1 MWPAVNSTSVRTS
14 ISCAPES
21 MIAFASAALTS
32 CMPFK
37 LLNVRKNRWPIQVP
51 VIRVDAGQVNA
62 RLLNVVGD
70 GKKTEEPFDLDAALT
85 ETVALGASDLHVK
98 PGCRPRVRVEGE
110 LTELKGYG
118 PVLRDDLMKIGTAV
132 LTSDLKKRI
141 LEEEGSAD
149 LSYDSE
155 HAGRFRCSAFRQRG
169 GTSYIFRTIPE
180 APDFGELGLPEVV
193 LTWAGAPQGLV
204 VVTGPTGSGKSTT
217 TAALLRRINEGR
229 SCHIV
234 TVEDPIEFIH
244 HDARALVSQREIG
257 ADAPTFSR
265 ALKAALR
272 QDPDVIL
279 IGEIRDEDTAMTALR
294 AAETGHLVFATLHT
308 SGAADTIARLTELFA
323 GRGANLGRQM
333 LASSLI
339 GIISQRLVRGL
350 DGRRCVNSEVLIN
363 TARMRQCL
371 TDGGDASELLQII
384 AEGDYYGMQTF
395 DQSLLDLVSR
405 GEVMTAEA
413 TAMAINPHNF
423 RLELAQQQ
431 DGSTDDVLHTG
442 LRPKA

>member
-1 MWPAVNSTSVRTS
+1 
-14 ISCAPES
+14 
-21 MIAFASAALTS
+21 
-32 CMPFK
+32 
-37 LLNVRKNRWPIQVP
+37 
-51 VIRVDAGQVNA
+51 VNA
-62 RLLNVVGD
+62 RLLNVVNQD
-70 GKKTEEPFDLDAALT
+70 KKAEAQFDLDGALG
-85 ETVALGASDLHVK
+85 ETITLGASDLHVK

-110 LTELKGYG
+110 LAELPGYAC
-118 PVLRDDLMKIGTAV
+118 VNRDDLVKIGQAV

-149 LSYDSE
+149 LSYDSVA
-155 HAGRFRCSAFRQRG
+155 AGRFRCSAFRQRG

-180 APDFGELGLPEVV
+180 APDFDELGLPEVV
-193 LTWAGAPQGLV
+193 LTWTGAPQGLV
-204 VVTGPTGSGKSTT
+204 IVTGPTGSGKSTT
-217 TAALLRRINEGR
+217 SAALLRRINEGR

-257 ADAPTFSR
+257 PDAPSFTR

-279 IGEIRDEDTAMTALR
+279 IGEIRDEDTALTALR

-308 SGAADTIARLTELFA
+308 SGAADTVGRLMELFA
-323 GRGANLGRQM
+323 GRGTNLGRQM

-339 GIISQRLVRGL
+339 GVISQRLIRGI
-350 DGRRCVNSEVLIN
+350 DGKRRLNAEVMVN
-363 TARMRQCL
+363 TARMRECL
-371 TDGGDASELLQII
+371 TDGGDSGELLQII

-395 DQSLLDLVSR
+395 DQSLLDLVVR
-405 GEVMTAEA
+405 GEVMAAEA
-413 TAMAINPHNF
+413 TAMAMNGHNF
-423 RLELAQQQ
+423 RLELAQL
-431 DGSTDDVLHTG
+431 DGSTDVLHTG

>member
-1 MWPAVNSTSVRTS
+1 
-14 ISCAPES
+14 
-21 MIAFASAALTS
+21 
-32 CMPFK
+32 
-37 LLNVRKNRWPIQVP
+37 
-51 VIRVDAGQVNA
+51 VNA
-62 RLLNVVGD
+62 RLLNVVNED
-70 GKKTEEPFDLDAALT
+70 KKAAAPFDLDAALG
-85 ETVALGASDLHVK
+85 ETIMLGASDLHVK

-110 LTELKGYG
+110 LSELDDYG
-118 PVLRDDLMKIGTAV
+118 SVNRDDLVKIGQAV

-149 LSYDSE
+149 LSYDSVG
-155 HAGRFRCSAFRQRG
+155 AGRFRCSAFRQRG

-180 APDFGELGLPEVV
+180 APDFDELGLPEIV
-193 LTWAGAPQGLV
+193 LTWTAAPQGLV
-204 VVTGPTGSGKSTT
+204 IITGPTGSGKSTT
-217 TAALLRRINEGR
+217 SAALLRRINEGR

-244 HDARALVSQREIG
+244 HDARSLVSQREIG
-257 ADAPTFSR
+257 PDAPSFSR

-279 IGEIRDEDTAMTALR
+279 IGEIRDEDTALTALR

-308 SGAADTIARLTELFA
+308 SGAADTVGRLMELFA
-323 GRGANLGRQM
+323 GRGTNLGRQM

-339 GIISQRLVRGL
+339 GVISQRLIRGI
-350 DGRRCVNSEVLIN
+350 DGKRRLNAEVMVN

-371 TDGGDASELLQII
+371 TDGGDSGELLQII

-395 DQSLLDLVSR
+395 DQSLLDLVVR
-405 GEVMTAEA
+405 GEVMAAEA
-413 TAMAINPHNF
+413 TAMAMNGHNF
-423 RLELAQQQ
+423 RLELAQL
-431 DGSTDDVLHTG
+431 DGSTDVLHTG